1 MSCLFYST
9 LLDFNIPFLYYTILY
24 YSVYVAYDI
33 DDVDYT
39 TVLIVYRC
47 DLKAKR
53 GLKVRYS
60 TLLYST
66 LLYTTLLYTTLLDS
80 LIVFYTNISYYAKVF
95 YQFYYISFI
104 QFLITFLHIRAY
116 ILYSTSNSPSI
127 C

>member
-1 MSCLFYST
+1 
-9 LLDFNIPFLYYTILY
+9 
-24 YSVYVAYDI
+24 
-33 DDVDYT
+33 
-39 TVLIVYRC
+39 
-47 DLKAKR
+47 
-53 GLKVRYS
+53 VRYS